1 MCRVLCGVWRVASAV
16 CMLQCATF
24 KVNIRFSNVAS
35 ELLIWVSQAVGV
47 VCLVVYV
54 YVCVCIDD

>member
-1 MCRVLCGVWRVASAV
+1 VVIIDVCLLSAV
-16 CMLQCATF
+16 YCVLQSATF

>member
-1 MCRVLCGVWRVASAV
+1 MVVTPVCLLSGVCCV
-16 CMLQCATF
+16 CMLQSATF